1 MMFNFSLNE
10 KSSNNSKIISKM
22 KNQFLEKKVK
32 GYLEQK
38 FFVGFFFISLSVV
51 LALKINTF
59 CGFRYFI
66 N

>member
-1 MMFNFSLNE
+1 
-10 KSSNNSKIISKM
+10 M